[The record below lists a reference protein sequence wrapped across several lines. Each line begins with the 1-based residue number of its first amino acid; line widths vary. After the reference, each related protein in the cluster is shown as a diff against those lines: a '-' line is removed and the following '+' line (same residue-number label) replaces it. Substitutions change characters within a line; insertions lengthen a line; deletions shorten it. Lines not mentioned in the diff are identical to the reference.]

1 MLIYVSERQPALL
14 KFISDKYKTKD
25 IGAKDVE
32 VKGLILCF
40 VPDQDKMQASR
51 KKSHRRKHMVIDI
64 CP

>member
-51 KKSHRRKHMVIDI
+51 KKVIGENRL
-64 CP
+64 